1 MIKKLQTF
9 GLKPTES
16 RRINMKIIYEIVI
29 QYVKFKAILEILKL
43 NIPESLGHIIS
54 NKRP

>member
-1 MIKKLQTF
+1 MIKKLLTF

-16 RRINMKIIYEIVI
+16 RRINMKIIYVVI